1 MAKIPIPSKRRSL
14 RVLLQRDA
22 FPFSALIDDDVI
34 CFFALVAWVYICNQQ
49 AAQVRTALTVQRKIQ
64 APSLLQQMLREK
76 PLTHSPLL
84 FSVLFS
90 LLPLARADR
99 VNKELSKATLYYY
112 G

>member
-1 MAKIPIPSKRRSL
+1 
-14 RVLLQRDA
+14 LLQRDA

-76 PLTHSPLL
+76 PLTRLCESGALL
-84 FSVLFS
+84 FAAFGESRS
-90 LLPLARADR
+90 S
-99 VNKELSKATLYYY
+99 E
-112 G
+112 